1 MKISIMSGLEPFL
14 LYVSK
19 RFLDKASKAFNFGL
33 IVRRPLVEIMKRVG
47 VDFKELEREE
57 ARAAL
62 ERVGEAGGLTV
73 SVGQLVKSLALAF
86 LLPTGLF
93 YATLKKV
100 FYRAGVE
107 TENFI
112 ILEFLAEIPRALRPS
127 LFYDLWLVVPKNSG
141 GVEESKRLVKA
152 IVEMVGAP
160 PLTQEEWRD
169 AEPIREKLSGRL
181 EVRGLDENLWPS
193 L

>member
-1 MKISIMSGLEPFL
+1 MNGVEPFL

-19 RFLDKASKAFNFGL
+19 RFLDKSSKVFNLGF
-33 IVRRPLVEIMKRVG
+33 IVRKPLVEIMKKMG
-47 VDFKELEREE
+47 LDFKELDRDE
-57 ARAAL
+57 AKTAL
-62 ERVGEAGGLTV
+62 ERVGEAGNLTI

-86 LLPTGLF
+86 FLPTGLF

-112 ILEFLAEIPRALRPS
+112 ILEFLAEIPRAFRSS
-127 LFYDLWLVVPKNSG
+127 LFYDIWLVVPKNPD
-141 GVEESKRLVKA
+141 GVEESKRLVKGV
-152 IVEMVGAP
+152 VEKVGAP

-181 EVRGLDENLWPS
+181 EVKGLSENLWPS